1 METVF
6 QVVMALL
13 LTVMAVAF
21 LLKFTK
27 EFMDAVGI
35 AAYGLVSLSK
45 AHRAT
50 LERWN
55 AYYRTLDHAQRKE
68 FDRRVKELLYEKDWL
83 GKGFPVSWEMRVRI
97 AGTMAQV
104 TLGLERVLL
113 RHFTRIHIFPG
124 AYVNKRTGRRH
135 LGEVNPAKRAIVLS
149 WAHFQEGHANP
160 ADGRNLGL
168 HETAHALWLENSI
181 ENGEDDFLETDLR
194 LRWQELAREEIARIN
209 AGEERFFRKYAG
221 TNQAE
226 FFAVAV
232 ENFFERP
239 LDYQATL
246 PDLYACMKDLLRQDP
261 AGHGPGSPAVHPGG
275 AP

>member
-1 METVF
+1 MGSAF
-6 QVVMALL
+6 QVFVALL

-27 EFMDAVGI
+27 ELMDAVGI
-35 AAYGLVSLSK
+35 AAYGLVPLSK

-50 LERWN
+50 LEQWST
-55 AYYRTLDHAQRKE
+55 YYRTLDRAQRKE
-68 FDRRVKELLYEKDWL
+68 FERRVKELLYEKDWL

-97 AGTMAQV
+97 AGAMAQV
-104 TLGLERVLL
+104 TLGHDRVLL
-113 RHFTRIHIFPG
+113 RHFTRIHVFPG

-149 WAHFQEGHANP
+149 WAHFQEGYAHP

-181 ENGEDDFLETDLR
+181 KNGEDDFLQADQL

-209 AGEERFFRKYAG
+209 NGEDRFFRDYAA

-232 ENFFERP
+232 EYFFERP
-239 LDYQATL
+239 LEFRATL
-246 PDLYACMKDLLRQDP
+246 PELYACLKGLMKQDP
-261 AGHGPGSPAVHPGG
+261 A
-275 AP
+275 APPSAARLAAGQ